1 MRKCR
6 LDSTMSLKSIQKG
19 VLTMNEISYTM
30 QGDYQLPNLEL
41 PEQPEVTLGRYAQ
54 MRRKYLKEN
63 HRVLYYNLLTQGK
76 LTEHLAEV
84 QHRAL
89 SMEETLVFQMRE
101 KQGITEQLKET
112 DFLSWVRKMNNLRH
126 SAQEIVL
133 AEVVYA

>member
-1 MRKCR
+1 
-6 LDSTMSLKSIQKG
+6 
-19 VLTMNEISYTM
+19 MNEISYTM

-54 MRRKYLKEN
+54 MRRKYLKEQ

-89 SMEETLVFQMRE
+89 SMEETLIFQMRE

-112 DFLSWVRKMNNLRH
+112 DFLAWVRKMNNLRH
-126 SAQEIVL
+126 SVQEIVL
-133 AEVVYA
+133 TEVVYA